1 MRVQG
6 TFELSKKSLLSWDFI
21 HQKEDSSISG
31 EVRQGRKKQDIQR
44 RKAEKTKRKEVA
56 HSRGLD
62 SFWKRIQL
70 IKSQAILPG
79 ESLPVENTSY
89 WPGFCSC

>member
-70 IKSQAILPG
+70 IRSQVILPR
-79 ESLPVENTSY
+79 ESLPVENLSY

>member
-21 HQKEDSSISG
+21 HRKEDSSISG
-31 EVRQGRKKQDIQR
+31 EVGQGRKKQDIQR
-44 RKAEKTKRKEVA
+44 RKAERTKRKEVA

-62 SFWKRIQL
+62 IFWKRIQL
-70 IKSQAILPG
+70 IKS
-79 ESLPVENTSY
+79 
-89 WPGFCSC
+89 

>member
-79 ESLPVENTSY
+79 ESLPVENPRY